1 MRTVIALTLI
11 ALLAVSTTSY
21 AAKTAGQDN
30 GPEAEDTP
38 FESYTVTSPSVSGET
53 WTLVV
58 VMDEAHMSN
67 NTTFEISSQICLND
81 GVCDPQSFKN

>member
-30 GPEAEDTP
+30 GPETEDTP
-38 FESYTVTSPSVSGET
+38 FES
-53 WTLVV
+53 
-58 VMDEAHMSN
+58 
-67 NTTFEISSQICLND
+67 
-81 GVCDPQSFKN
+81 